1 MLISESYRELN
12 RRLHASNELYG
23 GELKPNTTEML
34 TKVCQQLQTSDLLD
48 YGCGKGVIASALPF
62 PPKEYDPAIKGKEA
76 SPEPADVV
84 YCGDVLEHIEPE
96 CLNDVLDDLVRVTK
110 KIGIFVIHL
119 TPALKF
125 LEDGRNT
132 HLILESGWWWADKLS
147 KKFLLKGV
155 MFFDS
160 NRAVQIVVAPKV

>member
-12 RRLHASNELYG
+12 RRLHASNEWYG
-23 GELKPNTTEML
+23 GELKPNTCEML
-34 TKVCQQLQTSDLLD
+34 RQVCVKLQTTDLLD
-48 YGCGKGVIASALPF
+48 YGCGKGVVASAMPF
-62 PPKEYDPAIKGKEA
+62 PIKEYDPAIEGKET

-96 CLNDVLDDLVRVTK
+96 CLADVLKDLRRVTK
-110 KIGIFVIHL
+110 KFGIFVIHL

-125 LEDGRNT
+125 LEDGRNA

-147 KKFLLKGV
+147 KLFTLKGV
-155 MFFDS
+155 MFFDD
-160 NRAVQIVVAPKV
+160 NKAIQIVVYPKV